1 MGTFSIEILI
11 KITMFSFPEKKVWK
25 CRQRNVVHFASS
37 WMFNLVLD
45 TQETLGGQMGNRETL
60 FSVTQG
66 EYITKRQPDENNVEN
81 IARYLETTLM

>member
-1 MGTFSIEILI
+1 
-11 KITMFSFPEKKVWK
+11 
-25 CRQRNVVHFASS
+25 
-37 WMFNLVLD
+37 MFNLVLD

-81 IARYLETTLM
+81 IAQYLETTLM